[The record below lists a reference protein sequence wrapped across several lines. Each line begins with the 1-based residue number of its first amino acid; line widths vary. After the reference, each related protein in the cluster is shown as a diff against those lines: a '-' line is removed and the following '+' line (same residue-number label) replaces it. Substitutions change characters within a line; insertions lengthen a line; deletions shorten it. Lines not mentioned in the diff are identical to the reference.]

1 MDYIDYTSPIENKE
15 IQTVLYKGNNQ
26 SGLQDDYINF
36 FDIQDHF
43 GLPSPNRGTFTY
55 SYFGSPSRDIINNF
69 NLQDYIPQLPQ
80 SGTQTTVQQPAAQ
93 QSAAQQSTTQ
103 QTTSQQ
109 GELQQVANGLSSIT
123 NGSGSNFSIS
133 DLMTAIQKNSGKP
146 YGWGVR
152 GHKKTVDCSG
162 FVSDVLD
169 DMGLPVQG
177 TSISFY
183 NNMVDKFT
191 DPSQAKPGD
200 FIFYTF
206 KANSNQRFRN
216 GSFRAHGTP
225 NHIAIVLEVNGP
237 YVKVAESSGGGVRSG
252 IRWHK
257 ILDGNGTPP
266 GKIHANYA
274 HNSKGKTEFLA
285 FGRLNKDKAAAYLQR
300 KRK

>member
-15 IQTVLYKGNNQ
+15 IQTVLYRGNNQ
-26 SGLQDDYINF
+26 SDPQNDYIDFN
-36 FDIQDHF
+36 DVQDYF
-43 GLPSPNRGTFTY
+43 GLPKPSISSFSF
-55 SYFGSPSRDIINNF
+55 SYFGQPSSDIVGNF
-69 NLQDYIPQLPQ
+69 NPQDYMSQAA
-80 SGTQTTVQQPAAQ
+80 STAQ
-93 QSAAQQSTTQ
+93 QTTQ
-103 QTTSQQ
+103 QSN
-109 GELQQVANGLSSIT
+109 LQSVAEGLSSIT
-123 NGSGSNFSIS
+123 NGAGSNFSVS
-133 DLMTAIQKNSGKP
+133 DLMSAIQKNSGKP

-152 GHKKTVDCSG
+152 GHKRTVDCSG

-169 DMGLPVQG
+169 DMGLPVAG

-191 DPSQAKPGD
+191 DPSQVKPGD

-206 KANSNQRFRN
+206 KANSPQRFKN
-216 GSFRAHGTP
+216 GQRRAHGTP

-266 GKIHANYA
+266 GKIHANYS
-274 HNSKGKTEFLA
+274 HGSKSTTEFLS
-285 FGRLNKDKAAAYLQR
+285 FGRLNKDKAAAYLDR
-300 KRK
+300 KRNKKKD

>member
-1 MDYIDYTSPIENKE
+1 MDYIDYNNPIENNE
-15 IQTVLYKGNNQ
+15 IQTILYKGNNQ
-26 SGLQDDYINF
+26 SGLQDDYIDFN
-36 FDIQDHF
+36 DVQDHF
-43 GLPSPNRGTFTY
+43 GLSAPIRGNYSF
-55 SYFGSPSRDIINNF
+55 SYFGTPSQDIVNNF
-69 NLQDYIPQLPQ
+69 NLEDYMPQL
-80 SGTQTTVQQPAAQ
+80 SAQ
-93 QSAAQQSTTQ
+93 QQAAAYQPVAQQSTTQ

-183 NNMVDKFT
+183 NTMVDKFT

-206 KANSNQRFRN
+206 KANSDQKFKN
-216 GSFRAHGTP
+216 GQFRAHGTP

-266 GKIHANYA
+266 AKIHANYA

-285 FGRLNKDKAAAYLQR
+285 FGRLNKDKAVAYLQ
-300 KRK
+300 KRRNKKV